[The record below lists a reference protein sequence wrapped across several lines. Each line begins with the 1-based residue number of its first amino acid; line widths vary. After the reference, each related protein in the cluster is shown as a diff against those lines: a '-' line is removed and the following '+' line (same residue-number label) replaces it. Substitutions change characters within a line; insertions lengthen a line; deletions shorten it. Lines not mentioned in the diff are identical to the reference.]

1 MVLVVKATP
10 LPLSPNKWPVTH
22 CIGGWV
28 GHSASMN
35 RYKNL
40 TPNGIRSPDQPDH
53 RESLYRLHYP
63 DPHPELTIEVLKT
76 SHWTLTQ
83 LISYLFTQLITHLF
97 NYMITYSLIYL
108 LPSFLTNSLKLS
120 FTYSLIH
127 LLTYTLT
134 YSLTYYYLF
143 TYLLTHLI
151 IYLLPYLLTHL
162 LLYLPNH
169 FVTFSLT

>member
-1 MVLVVKATP
+1 MVWVVKATP

-28 GHSASMN
+28 GHSASMS

-53 RESLYRLHYP
+53 RESLYWLHYP

-83 LISYLFTQLITHLF
+83 LISYLFTQLITHL
-97 NYMITYSLIYL
+97 ITCLLTHLFIYFLHSLLTHSNFHLLTHWFTYL
-108 LPSFLTNSLKLS
+108 LTHL
-120 FTYSLIH
+120 LIH
-127 LLTYTLT
+127 LLTIT
-134 YSLTYYYLF
+134 YLL

-169 FVTFSLT
+169 FLTFSLT